1 MMRWLLLLAVAA
13 SGCTTTPEFDLV
25 ISGGTVYEGLD
36 TTPRRV
42 DLGIKGDRIVAIG
55 NLQGR
60 RSGVVIDAAGKVVTP
75 GFIDA
80 SSRSTVTLLADGAG
94 ESHLRQG
101 ITTHILTEPVPLA
114 SDADSVDLLR
124 RFGITIDWQD
134 RAGYL
139 ARLQQRGTASNV
151 ALMTA
156 QPDASTFAADLTAGS
171 AGAWIAL
178 AGNGDP
184 TGDVS
189 GGNAVAR
196 QTAIA
201 VADEARNVSATV
213 VLDSPSG
220 MPAADAVRAAIETA
234 RAAQLGLI
242 GVRVDI
248 GPTPPPEGPGSLGD
262 LFNLVRPEIDRGL
275 YTGLIIDPM
284 QLPAAA
290 EQDDSL
296 RQLLAWAE
304 LMIGTN
310 APAVGASGA
319 LSAMATPAAFG
330 AFPRLFGEH
339 VRTRKHVSFGEA
351 LRRATSVPATRL
363 RIPNRGLL
371 REGYFADVVVF
382 DEAAIGARAT
392 AESPAQFPTGIDYVV
407 VNGVVVVTAKG
418 YTGARPGRVLMGPG
432 FPRPTQ

>member
-1 MMRWLLLLAVAA
+1 MRWLLLIAVVSA
-13 SGCTTTPEFDLV
+13 GCSTAPELDLV

-36 TTPRRV
+36 TTPRRA
-42 DLGIKGDRIVAIG
+42 DLGITGDRIVAIG
-55 NLQGR
+55 DLQGR
-60 RSGVVIDAAGKVVTP
+60 RSGLVIDATGKVVTP

-114 SDADSVDLLR
+114 SDAGSVGLLR

-151 ALMTA
+151 ALMSA
-156 QPDASTFAADLTAGS
+156 QPAASSFAADLTAGS

-178 AGNGDP
+178 AGD
-184 TGDVS
+184 T
-189 GGNAVAR
+189 
-196 QTAIA
+196 TAPQQAALA
-201 VADEARNVSATV
+201 VADAARNVSAPV
-213 VLDSPSG
+213 VLDSTGG
-220 MPAADAVRAAIETA
+220 MPAADAVRAAIATA
-234 RAAQLGLI
+234 RAAQLGMI
-242 GVRVDI
+242 GVRVDLA
-248 GPTPPPEGPGSLGD
+248 PTPPPAGPGSLGD

-284 QLPAAA
+284 QLPAAP
-290 EQDDSL
+290 EHDDSL

-310 APAVGASGA
+310 APAVGPTGA
-319 LSAMATPAAFG
+319 LATMATPAAFG

-339 VRTRKHVSFGEA
+339 VRARRHIPFGEA
-351 LRRATSVPATRL
+351 LRRATSVPATRMRL
-363 RIPNRGLL
+363 SNRGLL

-407 VNGVVVVTAKG
+407 VNGVVVVTAQG
-418 YTGARPGRVLMGPG
+418 STGARPGRVLMGPG
-432 FPRPTQ
+432 FPRPTP